1 MQVKIRV
8 LRAVSLNKCIYL
20 GDCFMSD
27 STVETAFT
35 LQYGTMIQSLSQQV
49 KPRFVPRVRP
59 ETIVGAKAKAFERL
73 GEAESQDS
81 TVRHGDTPLNE
92 IEHTRRW
99 VTMTDT
105 DTGALL
111 DKQDSWKMLID
122 PKNKYTQHQ
131 AMELGRKQDDKIIAA
146 ALGTATAGEE
156 RATSVL
162 FKDDSISINGDGT
175 ATALGTLA
183 TPQTEVDITLAKML
197 LMMQIFNQ
205 EDVDPSI
212 RKFWGVNPKAIADL
226 LALTQVGSAD
236 FATVKNLQNGSVEF
250 YAGFH
255 LFWSNRI
262 TKDTTDQTC
271 YRSIA
276 WAEDGIIFGQA
287 QAIQADIDKRPD
299 KKNAWQVYS
308 VISCGA
314 VRFEGEKVHEC
325 LNKVA

>member
-1 MQVKIRV
+1 MP
-8 LRAVSLNKCIYL
+8 
-20 GDCFMSD
+20 D
-27 STVETAFT
+27 STVEVART

-49 KPRFVPRVRP
+49 NSRFIPRVRM
-59 ETIVGAKAKAFERL
+59 ETVTGAKSKAFERL
-73 GEAESQDS
+73 GEADSQPS
-81 TVRHGDTPLNE
+81 TVRHGETPLNE
-92 IEHTRRW
+92 IDHSRRW

-105 DTGALL
+105 DSGALL
-111 DKQDSWKMLID
+111 DKQDEWKMLIN
-122 PKNKYTQHQ
+122 PRNKYTQHQ
-131 AMELGRKQDDKIIAA
+131 SMELARKQDDKIITA

-156 RATSVL
+156 RATSVE

-175 ATALGTLA
+175 ATVLGTLA
-183 TPQTEVDITLAKML
+183 AVATVVDISIAKLL

-212 RKFWGVNPKAIADL
+212 RKYWAFNPKSIADL
-226 LALTQVGSAD
+226 LDITEIGSHD
-236 FATVKNLQNGSVEF
+236 FNTVKALQQGKVEF

-255 LFWSNRI
+255 MFWTNRL
-262 TKDTTDQTC
+262 TKDVATETA

-276 WAEDGIIFGQA
+276 WAQDGIIFGQA
-287 QAIQADIDKRPD
+287 
-299 KKNAWQVYS
+299 KNITARISERDDLKYSWQVYS